1 MKYVLYS
8 DVQGN
13 LVIISQKLHNR
24 YGFIVLKVTL
34 PEVSHF
40 FLRETQL
47 KLSLFWNFHNFLR
60 NTWDMGWCVM
70 KPVLIHFSYSLIVQC
85 WFQSIR
91 KDWLLYTRHSWKA
104 SKDTKT
110 STLRQSPPTWSRE
123 TNQYPKTERSFT
135 CSLI

>member
-47 KLSLFWNFHNFLR
+47 KLSLF
-60 NTWDMGWCVM
+60 
-70 KPVLIHFSYSLIVQC
+70 
-85 WFQSIR
+85 
-91 KDWLLYTRHSWKA
+91 
-104 SKDTKT
+104 
-110 STLRQSPPTWSRE
+110 
-123 TNQYPKTERSFT
+123 
-135 CSLI
+135 